1 MNPRRLVL
9 LLAAIACW
17 LPPPAWPQQPT
28 RLPMVA
34 ILSDGGP
41 TACGSG
47 NTGEAVACM
56 VDGLRALGHVA
67 GQNVTLEY
75 RYARGDF
82 TRMPALAAE
91 LVALRPDVL
100 YTLTTPGA
108 DAAAGATATIP
119 IVVGPAGQPTLMR
132 LAGSLARPTGNV
144 TGLTTSVDGAD
155 MSKKCLQLL
164 KELAPRTARVAVLFN
179 PGVTPNVALVDDLER
194 AVGQLGIV
202 LQRVEARNAADL
214 RQAFAA
220 IAGGRADAILMLTD
234 GNLAGNS
241 GVRRLVNDWAASQR
255 MPVVALFSPFAADGA
270 LLTLATDL
278 NAIARRAAFYVHRL
292 LGGAKP
298 GDLPIERPTVFKLS
312 LNRKTA
318 AALGITIPPSVL
330 LRADE
335 VLQ

>member
-1 MNPRRLVL
+1 M
-9 LLAAIACW
+9 
-17 LPPPAWPQQPT
+17 
-28 RLPMVA
+28 
-34 ILSDGGP
+34 
-41 TACGSG
+41 
-47 NTGEAVACM
+47 
-56 VDGLRALGHVA
+56 
-67 GQNVTLEY
+67 TLEY